1 MEESKT
7 IELDFHELYYKYA
20 NEQSEEMRG
29 ITAACIHEPFLLASP
44 MEDIKKIQV
53 TLLELLEEDN
63 KDIML
68 ALIPN
73 ARILTEKFCNEH
85 AIS

>member
-7 IELDFHELYYKYA
+7 SIDLDFHELYYKYA
-20 NEQSEEMRG
+20 NEQSEEMRT
-29 ITAACIHEPFLLASP
+29 ITAACIHEAFLLASP
-44 MEDIKKIQV
+44 MEDIKKLQV
-53 TLLELLEEDN
+53 TLLELMEEEN

-73 ARILTEKFCNEH
+73 ARTLI
-85 AIS
+85 